1 MKTIQEIREYYPH
14 ISQYIPEED
23 LDIELDFNWRC
34 NLSQAENV
42 LANTDRDLNIWFEH
56 LPLHAKEQIKLLYDH
71 PFLSSEGDG
80 FFIETPEPEDK
91 QMSFNF
97 NNITKME
104 RPNGKDK

>member
-1 MKTIQEIREYYPH
+1 MSLLT
-14 ISQYIPEED
+14 
-23 LDIELDFNWRC
+23 
-34 NLSQAENV
+34 
-42 LANTDRDLNIWFEH
+42 T
-56 LPLHAKEQIKLLYDH
+56 KETNNE
-71 PFLSSEGDG
+71 SEGDG